1 MVVSGGS
8 GFVWWCMGETKSRI
22 EQVKRMR
29 EEVERMRKEKEKGV
43 RVK

>member
-8 GFVWWCMGETKSRI
+8 GFVWWCMRETKGRI
-22 EQVKRMR
+22 EQVKRKR
-29 EEVERMRKEKEKGV
+29 EEAERIKKEKEKGV

>member
-8 GFVWWCMGETKSRI
+8 GFVWWCMRETKSRI
-22 EQVKRMR
+22 EQVKRKR
-29 EEVERMRKEKEKGV
+29 EEAERIKKEKEKGV